1 MSKED
6 KLDEIEKK
14 KRELQAELDRIQHEL
29 DHSLDEVRSDVSNRL
44 QPAEFIKRYPL
55 PVVGLSVIAG
65 YLVGHKRRSSRTS
78 TSRDSESS
86 GDDGFSSALL
96 SELKRLAT
104 RKAISFATDYI
115 EALLSDSKSDIKPS
129 TNGSPAKDDPA

>member
-14 KRELQAELDRIQHEL
+14 KRELQAELNRIQNEL

-44 QPAEFIKRYPL
+44 QPSEFVKKYPL
-55 PVVGLSVIAG
+55 PIVGLSVLAG
-65 YLVGHKRRSSRTS
+65 FLIGHKRRGSHSSDDS
-78 TSRDSESS
+78 GSRDN
-86 GDDGFSSALL
+86 GFSSALI
-96 SELKRLAT
+96 SELRKLAT

-115 EALLSDSKSDIKPS
+115 ESLLSDTENDLSPT
-129 TNGSPAKDDPA
+129 TNGSPSKDDQA

>member
-1 MSKED
+1 MSKD

-44 QPAEFIKRYPL
+44 QPSEFIKRYPL
-55 PVVGLSVIAG
+55 PVVGLSVLAG
-65 YLVGHKRRSSRTS
+65 FLVGHSRRPTQSS
-78 TSRDSESS
+78 SESRS
-86 GDDGFSSALL
+86 REDGFSSALI
-96 SELKRLAT
+96 SELKKLAT

-115 EALLSDSKSDIKPS
+115 ESLISDSKSDISPS
-129 TNGSPAKDDPA
+129 SNGSPAQEE